1 MRISSRIILYF
12 IILLITFFS
21 AFVFVKFS
29 ERSQIIKQNQTMEN
43 LLANIDKKEG
53 ITPHMCP
60 SIVINYMKKN
70 NIKITQEFLPL
81 GSFPNGSILTS
92 TKREKEQKII
102 KLDKYGFRNNNSLW
116 DKDHFNMAI
125 LGDSVVFAMDI
136 DDKNIFTNLLN
147 YKSGSVLNLG
157 CSGNGIFSNLA
168 IINQILQKYSVDNI
182 IVFINLKNDLTKDI
196 KNEWDSG
203 YYRNYTNHDNFIS
216 IFENELNYKK
226 NVRELSIKII
236 NSELKENL
244 EKIRIDNLLGLSNLH
259 IFTKNIYKNILA
271 HIENKEKPNDERATM
286 VTIENTNLFI
296 SFLDELKKIVK
307 KKQTKVTFLI
317 IPSQYRF
324 TVENKYKLDKVRY
337 TVNTAI
343 ADASFKIEKDDKF
356 YTFKELEYGF
366 DLVDLTTKIDN
377 NQSIYDGYFTKKGHS
392 FLSDFIFKVFQSN
405 STKLF
410 KRIVFYNSLQ
420 NYTDLSYYRHNRGIS
435 ITEKQYIDWYKSIK
449 NYFLYREYDEFL
461 LAPFFSYS
469 IINNKCNEVI
479 EIIELFTNTYKEE
492 RLLIFFEGLCEIKLD
507 SINNVGSSVL
517 KLKHALKLNISE
529 IIPEM
534 AKGAQDS
541 IYNLENSMSN

>member
-182 IVFINLKNDLTKDI
+182 IVFI
-196 KNEWDSG
+196 
-203 YYRNYTNHDNFIS
+203 
-216 IFENELNYKK
+216 
-226 NVRELSIKII
+226 KI
-236 NSELKENL
+236 
-244 EKIRIDNLLGLSNLH
+244 
-259 IFTKNIYKNILA
+259 
-271 HIENKEKPNDERATM
+271 
-286 VTIENTNLFI
+286 
-296 SFLDELKKIVK
+296 
-307 KKQTKVTFLI
+307 
-317 IPSQYRF
+317 
-324 TVENKYKLDKVRY
+324 
-337 TVNTAI
+337 
-343 ADASFKIEKDDKF
+343 
-356 YTFKELEYGF
+356 
-366 DLVDLTTKIDN
+366 
-377 NQSIYDGYFTKKGHS
+377 
-392 FLSDFIFKVFQSN
+392 
-405 STKLF
+405 
-410 KRIVFYNSLQ
+410 
-420 NYTDLSYYRHNRGIS
+420 
-435 ITEKQYIDWYKSIK
+435 
-449 NYFLYREYDEFL
+449 
-461 LAPFFSYS
+461 
-469 IINNKCNEVI
+469 
-479 EIIELFTNTYKEE
+479 
-492 RLLIFFEGLCEIKLD
+492 
-507 SINNVGSSVL
+507 
-517 KLKHALKLNISE
+517 
-529 IIPEM
+529 
-534 AKGAQDS
+534 
-541 IYNLENSMSN
+541 